1 MEMIEPGALL
11 DSRYRLEKRI
21 GVGGAG
27 EVWRARHTTLNSIVA
42 VKILHVPASR
52 REVAKK
58 RFLQEARVTA
68 QLRIRQAVQVHDF
81 GFVGERPYLVMELL
95 EGGTLKALLSAKGSL
110 PVRETTIILRQA
122 ARALER
128 AHAMNIIHRDF
139 KPDNV
144 FVLEDEEGEPDV
156 RVVDFGI
163 AKLIGGF
170 DEADD
175 GADDDADSDQNPP
188 DRNPLLHFTRTGGML
203 GTPYYMAPE
212 QVQSAA
218 DLGIEVDIW
227 SFGVVAY
234 ECLTGK
240 RPFGGENAAQLFQ
253 SILEAAHVPARAHV
267 SSLPE
272 DFDAW
277 FDKAC
282 APNPKDRFS
291 DIRTA
296 AATLEEALGVLPVLG
311 PTWFEATDASISFRH
326 RQPTDGNQSNA
337 SNSLSGTATAVAR
350 KDRSRRLMGMALGGV
365 LLAAV
370 LVGVL
375 AGRQDT
381 RGVAQD
387 GTAGSQPAETVFEPV
402 SESLSAPLPPVSAA
416 VSAEVAKPEPP
427 PVASM
432 APSPTT
438 RVSTRTPSGKPG
450 KRVADKPAEESEPV
464 AAPETPPEPAAP
476 PENTKPKP
484 PSPLNLPPLGI

>member
-11 DSRYRLEKRI
+11 DSRYKLEKRI

-95 EGGTLKALLSAKGSL
+95 EGGTLKALLASRGSL
-110 PVRETTIILRQA
+110 PVRETTVILRQA

-128 AHAMNIIHRDF
+128 AHAMSIIHRDF

-144 FVLEDEEGEPDV
+144 FVLQDEEGEPDV

-170 DEADD
+170 DEPDD
-175 GADDDADSDQNPP
+175 EADSEPGQAERD
-188 DRNPLLHFTRTGGML
+188 PLLHFTRTGGML

-218 DLGIEVDIW
+218 ALGVEVDIW

-253 SILEAAHVPARAHV
+253 SILEATHVPARTHV
-267 SSLPE
+267 ASLPE

-282 APNPKDRFS
+282 APDPKDRFP

-296 AATLEEALGVLPVLG
+296 VATLEETLGVLPILG
-311 PTWFEATDASISFRH
+311 PTWFEATDASISFH
-326 RQPTDGNQSNA
+326 RRQVVDRNTQPNA
-337 SNSLSGTATAVAR
+337 SNSLSGTATAVAS
-350 KDRSRRLMGMALGGV
+350 KDRSRRLMGIALVGV
-365 LLAAV
+365 LLGTAV

-375 AGRQDT
+375 AGRQNA
-381 RGVAQD
+381 REAAPG
-387 GTAGSQPAETVFEPV
+387 ETVGSRPAQTV
-402 SESLSAPLPPVSAA
+402 SESLVAPPPIVSPPVPAS
-416 VSAEVAKPEPP
+416 SEVAKTEPP
-427 PVASM
+427 PVASA
-432 APSPTT
+432 APSTT
-438 RVSTRTPSGKPG
+438 RASSRAPSGKPG
-450 KRVADKPAEESEPV
+450 QRMAERPAKDPEPV
-464 AAPETPPEPAAP
+464 AAPEKPPEPAVP

>member
-11 DSRYRLEKRI
+11 DSRYELEKRI

-95 EGGTLKALLSAKGSL
+95 EGGTLKALLASKGSL
-110 PVRETTIILRQA
+110 PVRETTVILRQA

-128 AHAMNIIHRDF
+128 AHAMSIIHRDF

-144 FVLEDEEGEPDV
+144 FVLQDEEGEPDV

-170 DEADD
+170 DEPDD
-175 GADDDADSDQNPP
+175 EADSEPGQAERD
-188 DRNPLLHFTRTGGML
+188 PLLHFTRTGGML

-218 DLGIEVDIW
+218 ALGVEVDIW

-253 SILEAAHVPARAHV
+253 SILEATHVPARTHV
-267 SSLPE
+267 ASLPG

-282 APNPKDRFS
+282 APDPKDRFP

-296 AATLEEALGVLPVLG
+296 VATLEETLGVLPILG
-311 PTWFEATDASISFRH
+311 PTWFEATDASISFH
-326 RQPTDGNQSNA
+326 RRQVVDRNTQPNA
-337 SNSLSGTATAVAR
+337 SNSLSGTATAVAS
-350 KDRSRRLMGMALGGV
+350 KDRSRRLMGIALGGV
-365 LLAAV
+365 LLGTAV
-370 LVGVL
+370 FVGVL
-375 AGRQDT
+375 AGRQNA
-381 RGVAQD
+381 RE
-387 GTAGSQPAETVFEPV
+387 TASGEAVGSRPV
-402 SESLSAPLPPVSAA
+402 QTASESLVASPPPVLPA
-416 VSAEVAKPEPP
+416 VPASSEVAKTEPP
-427 PVASM
+427 PVASAVASA
-432 APSPTT
+432 APPTT
-438 RVSTRTPSGKPG
+438 RASSRALSGKPG
-450 KRVADKPAEESEPV
+450 QRAADKPAKDPEPV
-464 AAPETPPEPAAP
+464 AAPETPPEPVVP

>member
-1 MEMIEPGALL
+1 MIEPGALL
-11 DSRYRLEKRI
+11 DSRYELEKRI

-95 EGGTLKALLSAKGSL
+95 EGGTLKALLASRGSL
-110 PVRETTIILRQA
+110 PVRETTVILRQA

-128 AHAMNIIHRDF
+128 AHAMSIIHRDF

-144 FVLEDEEGEPDV
+144 FVLQDEEGEPDV

-175 GADDDADSDQNPP
+175 EAESEPGAKERD
-188 DRNPLLHFTRTGGML
+188 PLLHFTRTGGML

-218 DLGIEVDIW
+218 DLGVEVDVW

-253 SILEAAHVPARAHV
+253 SILEATHEPARKHVP
-267 SSLPE
+267 SLPKA
-272 DFDAW
+272 FDTW

-282 APNPKDRFS
+282 APDPKNRFA

-296 AATLEEALGVLPVLG
+296 VATLEEALGVLPILG
-311 PTWFEATDASISFRH
+311 PTWFEATDASISFH
-326 RQPTDGNQSNA
+326 RRQLVDRNAQPNA

-350 KDRSRRLMGMALGGV
+350 KDRSRRLIGMTLGGV
-365 LLAAV
+365 LLSMAV

-375 AGRQDT
+375 AGREDAREGE
-381 RGVAQD
+381 RGLTVGSHPVQAVSEGSSVPVRVSPPVAASSAE
-387 GTAGSQPAETVFEPV
+387 GTA
-402 SESLSAPLPPVSAA
+402 
-416 VSAEVAKPEPP
+416 EPP
-427 PVASM
+427 PVTSVTPPPAS
-432 APSPTT
+432 T
-438 RVSTRTPSGKPG
+438 RVASKTTTSKPG
-450 KRVADKPAEESEPV
+450 QRVADKPTKE
-464 AAPETPPEPAAP
+464 PEPAVTSEKALDPVAP

>member
-1 MEMIEPGALL
+1 MIEPGALL
-11 DSRYRLEKRI
+11 DSRYELEKRI

-95 EGGTLKALLSAKGSL
+95 EGGTLKALLASKGSL
-110 PVRETTIILRQA
+110 PVRETTVILRQA

-128 AHAMNIIHRDF
+128 AHALSIIHRDF

-144 FVLEDEEGEPDV
+144 FVLQDEEGEPDV

-170 DEADD
+170 DEPDD
-175 GADDDADSDQNPP
+175 EADSEPGQAERD
-188 DRNPLLHFTRTGGML
+188 PLLHFTRTGGML

-218 DLGIEVDIW
+218 ALGVEVDIW

-253 SILEAAHVPARAHV
+253 SILEATHAPARTCV
-267 SSLPE
+267 PSLPK

-282 APNPKDRFS
+282 APNPKDRFP

-296 AATLEEALGVLPVLG
+296 VATLEEALGVLPILG
-311 PTWFEATDASISFRH
+311 PTWMEATDASISFH
-326 RQPTDGNQSNA
+326 RRQLVDRSTQSNA
-337 SNSLSGTATAVAR
+337 SNSLSGTATVAR
-350 KDRSRRLMGMALGGV
+350 KDRSRRLIGIALGGV
-365 LLAAV
+365 LLGTAV
-370 LVGVL
+370 FVGVL
-375 AGRQDT
+375 AGRQNARDAAP
-381 RGVAQD
+381 G
-387 GTAGSQPAETVFEPV
+387 ETVGSGPVPTV
-402 SESLSAPLPPVSAA
+402 SESLVAPPPPVSPPVPA
-416 VSAEVAKPEPP
+416 SSEVAKTEPP
-427 PVASM
+427 PAASA
-432 APSPTT
+432 APSTT
-438 RVSTRTPSGKPG
+438 RASSRAPSGKPG
-450 KRVADKPAEESEPV
+450 QRAADRAAKDPEPV
-464 AAPETPPEPAAP
+464 AAPEKPPEPVA